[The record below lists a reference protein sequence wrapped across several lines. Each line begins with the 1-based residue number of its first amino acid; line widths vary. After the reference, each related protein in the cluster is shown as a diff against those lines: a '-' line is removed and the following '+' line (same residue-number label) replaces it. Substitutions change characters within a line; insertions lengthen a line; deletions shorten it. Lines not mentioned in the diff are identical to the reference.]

1 MFVYIEALASI
12 GAIEKVNGYYRIISK
27 DKVWTIGTNIK
38 KGILGD
44 F

>member
-1 MFVYIEALASI
+1 VYIEALASI
-12 GAIEKVNGYYRIISK
+12 GSIEKVNGDYKLISK
-27 DKVWTIGTNIK
+27 DRVWAIGSNIQ